1 MKTLI
6 RKIKNYKPSK
16 YICYLYFFVPL
27 FVCSLSKIDRENDI
41 WFLLKHGEYILKHG
55 FPHIEP
61 FSMHQNFSFVMQQWL
76 SSVIFYISHK
86 ILGQYG
92 ILLVMIITNI
102 LMLYFLYKLCM
113 LISENKFRLSIV
125 ITCITDIFLLLFMIP
140 RPWIFTMLNLIIV
153 LYIMELFYKKNNRKA
168 LYFLPLISLI
178 QINIQSSMWF
188 MLFIFMLPYIVDLF
202 LKERRRLSSFPLII
216 ILMFIC
222 GFINPYGLDNILYVV
237 KSYGNYYINNT
248 VSEMLAISLNDK
260 RILFYSY
267 LFYFI
272 LAIELLIYIFCKKG
286 RFELR
291 HLFLFLGVSFLGLK
305 NLRSMWIFIIGT
317 IPFLSSYLKPYF
329 KKLSFK
335 EENFKLE
342 PDERKK
348 YYLVIVILCIYTCGV
363 SVIANSKFTN
373 KLEKGIDAIYNT
385 SNVNAKTTVYTSY
398 NNGSYAEYRNLKPYI
413 DSRAEIFIKK
423 NNHKEDIMKE
433 YYLVYNGYISYDKFI
448 NKYKFDYMIIMKN
461 EAIYTSA
468 LKDKNYKS
476 IYYSKKY
483 KYRVFERIENRK

>member
-335 EENFKLE
+335 EENFELE

>member
-125 ITCITDIFLLLFMIP
+125 ITCITDIFLLLFMIA

-335 EENFKLE
+335 EENFELE

>member
-125 ITCITDIFLLLFMIP
+125 ITCITDIFLLLFIIA

-188 MLFIFMLPYIVDLF
+188 MLFIFMLTYIVDLF

-248 VSEMLAISLNDK
+248 VTEMLAISLNDK

-335 EENFKLE
+335 EENFELE

-385 SNVNAKTTVYTSY
+385 SNVNAKTTVYTNY

-483 KYRVFERIENRK
+483 KYRVFERIVDRK

>member
-92 ILLVMIITNI
+92 ILLVIIITNI

-125 ITCITDIFLLLFMIP
+125 ITCITDIFLLLFMIA

>member
-92 ILLVMIITNI
+92 ILLVIIITNI

-125 ITCITDIFLLLFMIP
+125 ITCITDIFLLLFMIA

-178 QINIQSSMWF
+178 QINVQSSMWF

-248 VSEMLAISLNDK
+248 VTEMLAISLNDK

-317 IPFLSSYLKPYF
+317 MPFLSSYLKPYF

-335 EENFKLE
+335 EENFELE

-483 KYRVFERIENRK
+483 KYRVFERIVDRK

>member
-6 RKIKNYKPSK
+6 RKIKDYKPSK

-92 ILLVMIITNI
+92 ILLVIIITNI

-125 ITCITDIFLLLFMIP
+125 ITCITDIFLLLFMIA

-335 EENFKLE
+335 EENFELE

>member
-92 ILLVMIITNI
+92 ILLVIIITNI

-125 ITCITDIFLLLFMIP
+125 ITCITDIFLLLFMIA

-248 VSEMLAISLNDK
+248 VTEMLAISLNDK

-317 IPFLSSYLKPYF
+317 IPFLSSYIKPYF

-335 EENFKLE
+335 EENLELE

-385 SNVNAKTTVYTSY
+385 SNVNAKTTVYTNY

-461 EAIYTSA
+461 EVIYTSA

>member
-92 ILLVMIITNI
+92 ILLVIIITNI

-125 ITCITDIFLLLFMIP
+125 ITCITDIFLLLFMIA

-178 QINIQSSMWF
+178 QINVQSSMWF

-248 VSEMLAISLNDK
+248 VTEMLAISLNDK

-291 HLFLFLGVSFLGLK
+291 HLFLFFGVSFLGLK

-317 IPFLSSYLKPYF
+317 MPFLSSYLKPYF

-335 EENFKLE
+335 EENFELE
-342 PDERKK
+342 QDERKK

-483 KYRVFERIENRK
+483 KYRVFERIVDRK

>member
-125 ITCITDIFLLLFMIP
+125 ITCITDIFLLLFIIA

-248 VSEMLAISLNDK
+248 VTEMLAISLNDK

-317 IPFLSSYLKPYF
+317 IPFLSSYLKTYF

-335 EENFKLE
+335 EENFELE

-385 SNVNAKTTVYTSY
+385 SNVNAKTTVYTNY

-413 DSRAEIFIKK
+413 DPRAEIFIKK

>member
-92 ILLVMIITNI
+92 ILLVIIITNI

-113 LISENKFRLSIV
+113 LISENKFRLSII

-335 EENFKLE
+335 EENFELE

>member
-125 ITCITDIFLLLFMIP
+125 ITCITDIFLLLFIIA

-248 VSEMLAISLNDK
+248 VTEMLAISLNDK

-329 KKLSFK
+329 KQLSFK
-335 EENFKLE
+335 EENFELE

-385 SNVNAKTTVYTSY
+385 SNVNAKTTVYTNY

-413 DSRAEIFIKK
+413 DPRAEIFIKK

>member
-1 MKTLI
+1 
-6 RKIKNYKPSK
+6 
-16 YICYLYFFVPL
+16 
-27 FVCSLSKIDRENDI
+27 
-41 WFLLKHGEYILKHG
+41 
-55 FPHIEP
+55 
-61 FSMHQNFSFVMQQWL
+61 
-76 SSVIFYISHK
+76 
-86 ILGQYG
+86 
-92 ILLVMIITNI
+92 
-102 LMLYFLYKLCM
+102 
-113 LISENKFRLSIV
+113 
-125 ITCITDIFLLLFMIP
+125 
-140 RPWIFTMLNLIIV
+140 
-153 LYIMELFYKKNNRKA
+153 
-168 LYFLPLISLI
+168 
-178 QINIQSSMWF
+178 
-188 MLFIFMLPYIVDLF
+188 
-202 LKERRRLSSFPLII
+202 
-216 ILMFIC
+216 
-222 GFINPYGLDNILYVV
+222 
-237 KSYGNYYINNT
+237 
-248 VSEMLAISLNDK
+248 
-260 RILFYSY
+260 
-267 LFYFI
+267 
-272 LAIELLIYIFCKKG
+272 
-286 RFELR
+286 
-291 HLFLFLGVSFLGLK
+291 
-305 NLRSMWIFIIGT
+305 MWIFIIGT

-335 EENFKLE
+335 EENFELE

-483 KYRVFERIENRK
+483 KYRVFEHIENRK

>member
-92 ILLVMIITNI
+92 ILLVIIITNI

-125 ITCITDIFLLLFMIP
+125 ITCITDIFLLLFMIA

-178 QINIQSSMWF
+178 QINVQSSMWF

-248 VSEMLAISLNDK
+248 VTEMLAISLNDK

-317 IPFLSSYLKPYF
+317 IPFLSSYIKPYF

-335 EENFKLE
+335 EENLELE